1 MTRIHFLSEKKI
13 GLNEYS
19 LSQITSNILL
29 HKMDIFE
36 SQERILYEFIGL
48 NILTR
53 TLNFCDVNMLCGTY
67 SKLILLIV
75 ISAKYI

>member
-1 MTRIHFLSEKKI
+1 M
-13 GLNEYS
+13 N
-19 LSQITSNILL
+19 
-29 HKMDIFE
+29 IFE

-53 TLNFCDVNMLCGTY
+53 TLNFCDVNMLLCGTY

>member
-1 MTRIHFLSEKKI
+1 MRVNYVEFFFNRTMKKI
-13 GLNEYS
+13 
-19 LSQITSNILL
+19 
-29 HKMDIFE
+29 IFE

-53 TLNFCDVNMLCGTY
+53 TLNFCDVDMLCGTY